1 MSDGT
6 HRSAIFAL
14 ASDVIDAHAASDP
27 TAATYFGIAGYDH
40 LLPDL
45 SPAQAAKDIAQ
56 TQEFLRRLSETP
68 LVDAVD
74 EVNAALLKERLECAL
89 GLSESNETSRVFSV
103 LSSPIGNIRQVFELM
118 PESDVENITARLNAI
133 EPTLNSWK
141 LTLEEL
147 RSRGELPPK
156 RHIEGVAAQARVANF
171 ASFAK
176 RISPEEGV
184 QPQLHEAA
192 ERADVA
198 YDEFAT
204 WMTDSLLSNATD
216 KDACGAE
223 RYAQWANYWTGAQL
237 DLHDTYQWGYE
248 DLRRIV
254 DRMWVLAEQILPGAT
269 SLAQV
274 ANYLTNDPE
283 RSIHGEEA
291 LIARLKQLTQD
302 TIREL
307 NGTHFDI
314 DERIQFCDVRIAPEG
329 SAAAP
334 YYIGPSEDLSRP
346 GTTWYPTLGRTSFP
360 FWSDLGVWFHEAVPG
375 HHLQIATA
383 TLELEKQ
390 SRFQRLEGGTSGYI
404 EGWALYAERL
414 MDELGY
420 YTKPEYELGFL
431 ANQALRAARIVVD
444 IGLHLE
450 LAVPE
455 DFWSMG
461 ELGDCGGKTW
471 NAEMA
476 VWLLENLAIQSHD
489 MSVSEVDR
497 YLGLP
502 GQAISYKVGE
512 RVWLRCRAEAQARLG
527 ENFSLKKFHAYALA
541 MGAMGLDPF
550 EELMSQW
557 SGD

>member
-1 MSDGT
+1 MST
-6 HRSAIFAL
+6 SEHRSELFAL
-14 ASDVIDAHAASDP
+14 ASEVIDAHAAADP

-45 SPAQAAKDIAQ
+45 SPAQRDKDIAS
-56 TQEFLRRLSETP
+56 TEAFLQHLSTTP
-68 LVDAVD
+68 LTDDVDR
-74 EVNAALLKERLECAL
+74 VNAALLKERLETSL
-89 GLSESNETSRVFSV
+89 GLAHSNESSRIFSV
-103 LSSPIGNIRQVFELM
+103 LSSPIANFRQVFELM
-118 PESDVENITARLNAI
+118 PPSESDAITARLTAVG
-133 EPTLNSWK
+133 PALTSWK

-171 ASFAK
+171 EGFVG
-176 RISPEEGV
+176 RIAPDADENSALR
-184 QPQLHEAA
+184 QAA
-192 ERADVA
+192 RSADEV
-198 YDEFAT
+198 YSEFAD
-204 WMTDSLLSNATD
+204 WMTDSLLSSATD
-216 KDACGAE
+216 RDACGPE

-237 DLHDTYQWGYE
+237 NLLDTYEWGYQ
-248 DLRRIV
+248 DLRRII
-254 DRMWVLAEQILPGAT
+254 DRMWNVAETLLPGAT
-269 SLAQV
+269 SLADV
-274 ANYLTNDPE
+274 ATYLNNDPSRCIE
-283 RSIHGEEA
+283 GEEA
-291 LIARLKQLTQD
+291 LLARLKQLTQD
-302 TIREL
+302 TIKQL

-334 YYIGPSEDLSRP
+334 YYIGPSEDLSRA

-360 FWSDLGVWFHEAVPG
+360 FWADLGVWYHEAVPG

-383 TLELEKQ
+383 TLEAERQ
-390 SRFQRLEGGTSGYI
+390 SRFQRLEGGTSGYT

-420 YTKPEYELGFL
+420 YSKPEFEMGYL

-455 DFWSMG
+455 GFWPMG
-461 ELGDCGGKTW
+461 DLGDCSGTTW
-471 NAEMA
+471 TAEMA
-476 VWLLENLAIQSHD
+476 VWVLENLAIQSHD

-512 RVWLRCRAEAQARLG
+512 RVWLRSRSDAQERLG
-527 ENFSLKKFHAYALA
+527 EAFSLKKFHAHALA

-550 EELMSQW
+550 EELMAQW
-557 SGD
+557 DGN

>member
-1 MSDGT
+1 MST
-6 HRSAIFAL
+6 TEHRSEVFAL
-14 ASDVIDAHAASDP
+14 ASDVIEAHAQSDP
-27 TAATYFGIAGYDH
+27 TAATYFGIPGYDH

-45 SPAQAAKDIAQ
+45 SPAQRDRDIEQ
-56 TQEFLRRLSETP
+56 TKSFLTRLASVVPTDD
-68 LVDAVD
+68 VDR
-74 EVNAALLKERLECAL
+74 VNAALLKERLESSLAL
-89 GLSESNETSRVFSV
+89 ASSNESSRIFSV
-103 LSSPIGNIRQVFELM
+103 LSSPIANFRQVFELM
-118 PESDVENITARLNAI
+118 PTDDVVNITARLNAI
-133 EPTLNSWK
+133 GPALESWK

-147 RSRGELPPK
+147 RAKNQLPPK

-171 ASFAK
+171 TAFAS
-176 RISPEEGV
+176 RISPDGPSDE
-184 QPQLHEAA
+184 LRSAA
-192 ERADVA
+192 QSADESYVA
-198 YDEFAT
+198 FAD
-204 WMTDSLLSNATD
+204 WMTDSLYSNATD
-216 KDACGAE
+216 RDACGAE
-223 RYAQWANYWTGAQL
+223 RYGQWANYWTGASL
-237 DLHDTYQWGYE
+237 DLRDTYEWGYQ

-254 DRMWVLAEQILPGAT
+254 ERMWEIANQLLPGAT
-269 SLAQV
+269 SLSAV
-274 ANYLTNDPE
+274 AEFLNSDPSRTIE
-283 RSIHGEEA
+283 GEEA
-291 LIARLKQLTQD
+291 LLARLKQLTQD

-307 NGTHFDI
+307 NGKHFDI

-334 YYIGPSEDLSRP
+334 YYIGPSEDLQRA

-360 FWSDLGVWFHEAVPG
+360 FWSDLGVWYHEAVPG

-383 TLELEKQ
+383 TLEAEKQ

-420 YTKPEYELGFL
+420 YNKPEYELGYL

-450 LAVPE
+450 LEVP
-455 DFWSMG
+455 DGFWPMG
-461 ELGDCGGKTW
+461 ELGDCAGKAWT
-471 NAEMA
+471 APMA
-476 VWLLENLAIQSHD
+476 VWVLENLAIQSHE

-512 RVWLRCRAEAQARLG
+512 RVWLRSRADAQSRLG
-527 ENFSLKKFHAYALA
+527 DAFSLKRFHAHALS

-550 EELMSQW
+550 EELMRTW
-557 SGD
+557 EGD